1 VSDHEWELVLTI
13 IGLLL
18 CGIGSLVAMNYASMK
33 KSVGNLS
40 QQIAKLDVR
49 LDKQDDRVE
58 ACEKF
63 SDKLAACQVE
73 CVRTFVSKE
82 DWVRSEA
89 FTRVKLDDVAMTLSR
104 VEGKLDIVNKL
115 PEIAGSVAREILGGK
130 PR

>member
-1 VSDHEWELVLTI
+1 VSDHEWELVITI

-33 KSVGNLS
+33 KCIGGLA
-40 QQIAKLDVR
+40 QQITKLDGQ
-49 LDKQDDRVE
+49 LDKQNGRIDE
-58 ACEKF
+58 CEKF

-73 CVRTFVSKE
+73 CSRNNVSKE